1 MLWALGMVTCLGYGL
16 ALGAAHNVWPI
27 AAMWRGP
34 IVSILLSALAS
45 AVAAILTSWLVLP
58 SLASD
63 AVGGA
68 SIWESLKG
76 LGWVELA
83 V

>member
-1 MLWALGMVTCLGYGL
+1 MVTCLGYGL
-16 ALGAAHNVWPI
+16 ALGAAHSVWPI
-27 AAMWRGP
+27 AAVWRGP

-63 AVGGA
+63 AVGGPGT
-68 SIWESLKG
+68 WESPKG
-76 LGWVELA
+76 LGWVGPA